1 MDQLSSDRSSNL
13 PMPDPALMDLLEQP
27 KEKGITSWFRW
38 SSKRERKERVSLRVK
53 TVGYQPDLSPLLKPR
68 ASTPNRIGRDVPDN
82 VANQST
88 DSLGSPF
95 LAKFKELASMRE
107 GSVRSSVFNLCS
119 ATLGA
124 GALSLPYAFSQAG
137 LITSL
142 FLLILASL
150 STLLSISLLIKTA
163 NHTGGKSYEEITV
176 MLFGRGVGGLVE
188 ASIIIFCF
196 GTCVAYIVAVG
207 DILQEGVLD
216 LLPSSVGLTRE
227 MLMIIFTGIV
237 MFPLSLNS
245 RINSLRYSSLFGI
258 CSIFFLVFVAAYHS
272 ITALLTDG
280 WSQSWGSSEVEL
292 WAGSFRDI
300 VSACPVIMFAF
311 TCQVN
316 VFSIYEEL
324 ERKGERRMKRVSNGA
339 VTVCFIAYLL
349 MGTMGYLDFGPNT
362 QSNILKNYCVRK
374 NPSPLIIAS
383 FICITITII
392 MAFPLNIFPMRYTV
406 EVILARQGQG
416 QKSGSEEPLL
426 MEEGVSADVN
436 DDLGVSMASSKDAT
450 FTVDALETSDDSSI
464 SGNLRHFL
472 LTGLITGSALLVAL
486 VTPNISVVFQ
496 LMGGT
501 TSAFVCF
508 VLPAAFALK
517 LGFTKGTGLHA
528 PTWGLAVGGVL
539 VGAISTV
546 VTLIGI
552 AYPEETKDAVC

>member
-1 MDQLSSDRSSNL
+1 
-13 PMPDPALMDLLEQP
+13 
-27 KEKGITSWFRW
+27 
-38 SSKRERKERVSLRVK
+38 
-53 TVGYQPDLSPLLKPR
+53 
-68 ASTPNRIGRDVPDN
+68 
-82 VANQST
+82 
-88 DSLGSPF
+88 
-95 LAKFKELASMRE
+95 
-107 GSVRSSVFNLCS
+107 
-119 ATLGA
+119 
-124 GALSLPYAFSQAG
+124 
-137 LITSL
+137 
-142 FLLILASL
+142 
-150 STLLSISLLIKTA
+150 
-163 NHTGGKSYEEITV
+163 
-176 MLFGRGVGGLVE
+176 
-188 ASIIIFCF
+188 
-196 GTCVAYIVAVG
+196 
-207 DILQEGVLD
+207 
-216 LLPSSVGLTRE
+216 
-227 MLMIIFTGIV
+227 
-237 MFPLSLNS
+237 
-245 RINSLRYSSLFGI
+245 
-258 CSIFFLVFVAAYHS
+258 
-272 ITALLTDG
+272 
-280 WSQSWGSSEVEL
+280 
-292 WAGSFRDI
+292 
-300 VSACPVIMFAF
+300 MFAF

-416 QKSGSEEPLL
+416 QKSGSEEVRTEEHRCNPSATMYLYLSTYATFPRSSQPLL